1 MDKSREQFE
10 AWFPKMV
17 NGLPDGMIQAFDEML
32 FTAWQASRAAIE
44 IELPPVMRIEE
55 PAISFCAYGRAGVLN
70 AIYEHGLNVKGDD
83 SGETDISS

>member
-44 IELPPVMRIEE
+44 IELPTNDMLSSYVCGC
-55 PAISFCAYGRAGVLN
+55 CADHALEMAEQYLRAQ
-70 AIYEHGLNVKGDD
+70 GLRMKG
-83 SGETDISS
+83 E

>member
-10 AWFPKMV
+10 AWLKSTGHNPPYSVKR
-17 NGLPDGMIQAFDEML
+17 GYWEI
-32 FTAWQASRAAIE
+32 WKASRAAIE

-83 SGETDISS
+83 SGETDLSHQR